1 MQPSVYRFDPF
12 ELRTRTRELYKHG
25 IRLRLRPQPFQVL
38 QALVE
43 RSGDVV
49 TREELRQHLWPA
61 ETFVD
66 FEHGLN
72 TSIKELRGLLSDS
85 ASEPRYIETLPRLGY
100 RIIVR
105 VEVSEAPANGT
116 AVEQVKPE
124 TPRGIQAVAVLP
136 LEDLSAEPGHDY
148 FADGMTE
155 ALINSLAKIKAL
167 RVISR
172 TSAMQYK
179 GARKSLPQIARELN
193 VDAVIEGS
201 VLRSGERVRIV
212 AQLIHATSDQHLW
225 AESYERDFRDIL
237 SLQSEIARQVANEVR
252 IILTPEE
259 RARLGSARQV
269 NPEAHE
275 WYLKARYY
283 WNKRTEESVKKALSY
298 FHRAIDSDPT
308 YAQGYAGLAD
318 SYNILGYYN
327 ALPPTEAYQKGK
339 AAALKALEL
348 DNSLAEPHAALGVV
362 KRDFEWD
369 WSGAEEEFQRAIEL
383 NPGYVEAYH
392 WRATLFSMMGRHTEA
407 LREKTRAL
415 AIDPLSVVITTDLA
429 RMSYFARDYDQSLEQ
444 YRAALDMD
452 PNFGLAHLWLAH
464 VYEQKGLF
472 EQAISEL
479 KTGMRL
485 SSDSTF
491 ALGKLGHGYAM
502 AGGCVEA
509 HAVLNQLKALS
520 SQGYISAYDIAMVH
534 VGLQEIDEAIAWLQR
549 AFEQRSIWLGY
560 LNVEPQLDQLRSDE
574 RFQELLHRV
583 GLAHSPSRLDHD
595 SVRLPMPSNAESAP
609 AIGSRWK
616 VILPA
621 AVALLALAA
630 GSYFL
635 LHRTPKLTDKDT
647 IVLADFN
654 NTTGDAVFDGTLR
667 EGLAVQL
674 EQSPYLSLIPDARI
688 LQTLKMMG
696 QSGDAR
702 LTPEIA
708 REICQRTASAATLNG
723 SIAQIGAR
731 YAVILKA
738 VNCGRGESLGSAE
751 AEAADKTHVLDA
763 LGKAASEIRNK
774 LGESI
779 STVQEYET
787 PIQEASTSS
796 LEALQAY
803 SLGRKIESAGSFG
816 SAIPV
821 FQDAIKLDPNFAVA
835 YAALAT
841 SYGDIGE
848 PGLAAENAKK
858 AYELRDRVSEREKS
872 YIDSRYYSFATGDL
886 EKARQVYELW
896 AQRYPRDDV
905 PAKDSG
911 VISEYIGE
919 LEKALTEGEGAFRLN
934 PSGLN
939 ASNLV
944 GYFTSRN
951 RFEEARSLAGEA
963 QAKKLDSSCLRLDLY
978 QLAFLRDDA
987 AGMTQQIAWMA
998 GQSGVEDIGLSAA
1011 ADTAAFTGQ
1020 LRKARELSRQAAQ
1033 SAELAEEKEAAATYE
1048 AEAGLREALFGNS
1061 AQGRERAS
1069 AALHLSTGQD
1079 VQFLA
1084 ALALATAG
1092 DATRAQALADDFSKR
1107 FPENTIVRFNY
1118 LPSIR
1123 AQLALVHRDA
1133 SKAIDLLQSASQ
1145 YELGQVGVG
1154 IVEFALY
1161 PVYVRGEAYLVSGQ
1175 GGEAVREFQKI
1186 LDHRGVVL
1194 YEPIAALA
1202 HLQLGRAYALQ
1213 GDAPKTRTAYQDFF
1227 ALWKDADP
1235 EIPIL
1240 REAKAEYAKLK

>member
-49 TREELRQHLWPA
+49 TREELRRLLWPA

-85 ASEPRYIETLPRLGY
+85 ATEPRYIETLPRLGY
-100 RIIVR
+100 RIIVP
-105 VEVSEAPANGT
+105 VDVSEAPANGK
-116 AVEQVKPE
+116 AAERVKPD
-124 TPRGIQAVAVLP
+124 T
-136 LEDLSAEPGHDY
+136 
-148 FADGMTE
+148 
-155 ALINSLAKIKAL
+155 
-167 RVISR
+167 
-172 TSAMQYK
+172 
-179 GARKSLPQIARELN
+179 
-193 VDAVIEGS
+193 
-201 VLRSGERVRIV
+201 
-212 AQLIHATSDQHLW
+212 
-225 AESYERDFRDIL
+225 
-237 SLQSEIARQVANEVR
+237 
-252 IILTPEE
+252 
-259 RARLGSARQV
+259 
-269 NPEAHE
+269 
-275 WYLKARYY
+275 
-283 WNKRTEESVKKALSY
+283 ESV
-298 FHRAIDSDPT
+298 P
-308 YAQGYAGLAD
+308 
-318 SYNILGYYN
+318 
-327 ALPPTEAYQKGK
+327 
-339 AAALKALEL
+339 
-348 DNSLAEPHAALGVV
+348 
-362 KRDFEWD
+362 
-369 WSGAEEEFQRAIEL
+369 
-383 NPGYVEAYH
+383 
-392 WRATLFSMMGRHTEA
+392 
-407 LREKTRAL
+407 
-415 AIDPLSVVITTDLA
+415 
-429 RMSYFARDYDQSLEQ
+429 
-444 YRAALDMD
+444 
-452 PNFGLAHLWLAH
+452 
-464 VYEQKGLF
+464 
-472 EQAISEL
+472 
-479 KTGMRL
+479 
-485 SSDSTF
+485 
-491 ALGKLGHGYAM
+491 
-502 AGGCVEA
+502 
-509 HAVLNQLKALS
+509 
-520 SQGYISAYDIAMVH
+520 
-534 VGLQEIDEAIAWLQR
+534 
-549 AFEQRSIWLGY
+549 
-560 LNVEPQLDQLRSDE
+560 
-574 RFQELLHRV
+574 
-583 GLAHSPSRLDHD
+583 
-595 SVRLPMPSNAESAP
+595 LPMPPDGHAATGF
-609 AIGSRWK
+609 AGRWK
-616 VILPA
+616 VIPP
-621 AVALLALAA
+621 VALLALAM
-630 GSYFL
+630 GSYFQVHHTL
-635 LHRTPKLTDKDT
+635 KLTDRDT

-696 QSGDAR
+696 QPADAR

-738 VNCGRGESLGSAE
+738 VNCARGESLGSAE
-751 AEAADKTHVLDA
+751 AEATDKTHVLDA

-779 STVQEYET
+779 STVQEFET

-803 SLGRKIESAGSFG
+803 SLGRKTESAGGFG
-816 SAIPV
+816 DSIPV
-821 FQDAIKLDPNFAVA
+821 FQEALKLDPNFAMA

-841 SYGDIGE
+841 SYSNIGE
-848 PGLAAENAKK
+848 PGLAAENAHK

-905 PAKDSG
+905 PSKDSG
-911 VISEYIGE
+911 VISEYLGE
-919 LEKALTEGEGAFRLN
+919 LEKALTEGEGAFRLD

-939 ASNLV
+939 YSNLV
-944 GYFTSRN
+944 TYFTSLN

-963 QAKKLDSSCLRLDLY
+963 QAKRLDSSCLRLDLY
-978 QLAFLRDDA
+978 QLAFLRNDS
-987 AGMTQQIAWMA
+987 AGMAQQSAWMA
-998 GQSGVEDIGLSAA
+998 GKSGVEDIGLSAA
-1011 ADTAAFTGQ
+1011 ADTAAFSGQ

-1033 SAELAEEKEAAATYE
+1033 SAELAEEKETAATYE
-1048 AEAGLREALFGNS
+1048 AQAGLREALFGNS
-1061 AQGRERAS
+1061 TPGRERAS

-1107 FPENTIVRFNY
+1107 FPENTIVRFIY

-1123 AQLALVHRDA
+1123 AQVALVHRDA
-1133 SKAIDLLQSASQ
+1133 SKAIDLLQSAAH
-1145 YELGQVGVG
+1145 YELGQVGSG
-1154 IVEFALY
+1154 IVELALY

-1194 YEPIAALA
+1194 YEPIGALA
-1202 HLQLGRAYALQ
+1202 HLQLGRAHALQ
-1213 GDAPKTRTAYQDFF
+1213 GDATKARTAYQDFF
-1227 ALWKDADP
+1227 ALWKDADSD
-1235 EIPIL
+1235 IPIL